1 MAPLLCGAGQ
11 LVLELILCG
20 SQSGGAWVWLLPLLR
35 VADLWLLWLTVLWML
50 RLTGQ
55 PARAMLVAAAVP
67 LAVYSAATHFLPQ
80 AAGAASAA
88 FVAFSVVLLWYAGRM
103 LRAYNAARVA
113 R

>member
-1 MAPLLCGAGQ
+1 
-11 LVLELILCG
+11 
-20 SQSGGAWVWLLPLLR
+20 
-35 VADLWLLWLTVLWML
+35 ML

-67 LAVYSAATHFLPQ
+67 LAVYSVTHFLPQ
-80 AAGAASAA
+80 AAGVASAA